1 MSAVIFTGPSLPPS
15 AARKLIDAEILP
27 PVAQGDI
34 IRVVGRKPDAIGI
47 IDGFFENVPSVWHK
61 EILFALSNGIPVY
74 GAASM
79 GALRA
84 AELHAFGMIGVG
96 AVFEAFRDGA
106 LEDDDEVAVV
116 HGPAEL
122 GYLPL
127 SEAMV
132 NIRCTLSDARAGG
145 ILSEQARKVF
155 ERVAKEM
162 PYKSRSYDL
171 IARRAGEGGVAA
183 SEVDRFRA
191 WLPSGRRDAKREDA
205 VSLVRTVSTHVAGGL
220 ARAKPRFHFEHTT
233 LWARAFSDAGRVGAM
248 RR

>member
-1 MSAVIFTGPSLPPS
+1 MTAVIFTGPSLPPEL
-15 AARKLIDAEILP
+15 ARTMIDAEIRP
-27 PVAQGDI
+27 PVAQGDL
-34 IRVVGRKPDAIGI
+34 IRAVGAAPSAIGI

-61 EILFALSNGIPVY
+61 EILFALSRGIPVY

-145 ILSEQARKVF
+145 VVSEQARSIL
-155 ERVAKEM
+155 ERVAKEL
-162 PYKSRSYDL
+162 PYKSRSYDRIL
-171 IARRAGEGGVAA
+171 AHA
-183 SEVDRFRA
+183 SEHGAAVADLDAFRA
-191 WLPSGRRDAKREDA
+191 WLPTGRRDAKREDA
-205 VSLVRTVSTHVAGGL
+205 VLLVRTISGL
-220 ARAKPRFHFEHTT
+220 GSGVDRHAPLFHFERTT
-233 LWARAFSDAGRVGAM
+233 LWARAMSDAGRVGATPP
-248 RR
+248 